1 MEKKKNL
8 RVNLL
13 FFYILN
19 ININDYSISSL
30 RKNIGFV
37 SQDIHL
43 FSDSILSNITLQNT
57 NISFLRVKDAAK
69 EIELDDFISSLPDGY
84 NYNVRERGVGL

>member
-1 MEKKKNL
+1 M
-8 RVNLL
+8 
-13 FFYILN
+13 
-19 ININDYSISSL
+19 
-30 RKNIGFV
+30 

-43 FSDSILSNITLQNT
+43 FSDSILSNITLQNN

-84 NYNVRERGVGL
+84 NYNVRERGVNLGGNPESRKRAFEFSKYFMKKTLLEN